1 MAARVLMSTPVHFKA
16 SQPDYEN
23 LQPQRRKVAQSKD
36 MIIHYLLSKVYLKN
50 KIFSDFIFFS
60 RDAYEHDFEKIIEI
74 ESRNISVV
82 TIDASLDNKSEDS
95 FSVEIS
101 VTTARHIS
109 KRASD
114 QNYLKLFFKKD
125 SGSFY
130 IDKKT
135 ISFSGGDG
143 DVYCLEPS
151 KVNGDKMSISETI
164 THKKM
169 CLSFIDIALHEV
181 DKEEFT
187 PLVCNMVS
195 AIKGKS

>member
-1 MAARVLMSTPVHFKA
+1 MSKPVHFKA

-23 LQPQRRKVAQSKD
+23 LPPQRRRVAQSKD
-36 MIIHYLLSKVYLKN
+36 KIIHYLLSNIYLKN
-50 KIFSDFIFFS
+50 KIFSDFMFFS

-74 ESRNISVV
+74 ESRSISVV

-125 SGSFY
+125 SGHFY
-130 IDKKT
+130 IDKKI

-143 DVYCLEPS
+143 DVHCSALL
-151 KVNGDKMSISETI
+151 KANNDRMSISETI
-164 THKKM
+164 MHKKM

-195 AIKGKS
+195 VIKGKS